1 MSPGEGQRLSDSLFI
16 PYAVF
21 CEDFLE
27 AADGTVTIERIID
40 KIEFVEKS
48 GPSLRDRADLPSLQV
63 KYAVCFKS
71 AEPIAGLQTKLRCTL
86 PSGSH
91 FVAGTKTLDLAGDY
105 KGTFLSGELLL
116 RAEENGWH
124 IFDVLVDEFVKT
136 RMVLYVSVQPQTV
149 KENFGNASVRKNVT
163 PSADNNTF
171 AHPKCYARLLGN
183 CSKEISKEHFISRN
197 ILDQLHQSGGLR
209 VGGMPWNAPGA
220 VVAISPASLAGK
232 VLCRHHNSLLSDLD
246 VLGGRF
252 FSALNSIHAASSGS
266 PSSLRNAVY
275 QFDGNGIERFFLK
288 ILLGGVASGNLRGP
302 GGTTATHDFD
312 ASLLRRLFGE
322 DAFLP
327 PTGMFL
333 LGELNVPW
341 LVEQPL
347 QAAALIDSGTPV
359 GVLVSIAP
367 LRFALAVVPPVDNS
381 PLLSGKSFYRPAT
394 ITMANL
400 TNGKIIFT
408 WEGKS
413 GNEDIV
419 VGRAQPPNEGKDAP
433 PFGSR

>member
-1 MSPGEGQRLSDSLFI
+1 LSDTLFI

-27 AADGTVTIERIID
+27 AADGTVTIKRIID
-40 KIEFVEKS
+40 KMECIEKS
-48 GPSLRDRADLPSLQV
+48 GPLLRRRADLPSLQI

-71 AEPIAGLQTKLRCTL
+71 AEPITGLQTKLRCTL
-86 PSGSH
+86 PSGRH

-116 RAEENGWH
+116 HAEENGWH
-124 IFDVLVDEFVKT
+124 IFDVLVDELVKA
-136 RMVLYVSVQPQTV
+136 RMVLHVSVQRQTI
-149 KENFGNASVRKNVT
+149 KEKLGIASGRKNAAPPT
-163 PSADNNTF
+163 QNTF

-197 ILDQLHQSGGLR
+197 ILEELHQSGGLR

-220 VVAISPASLAGK
+220 VVAISPTSLAGK

-252 FSALNSIHAASSGS
+252 FKALNSIHAASSGGL
-266 PSSLRNAVY
+266 SSLRDAVY
-275 QFDGNGIERFFLK
+275 QFDGNGVERFFLK

-302 GGTTATHDFD
+302 GGTTATQGFD

-322 DAFLP
+322 EAFP
-327 PTGMFL
+327 PATGMFL

-347 QAAALIDSGTPV
+347 QAAALIDNGNPV

-367 LRFALAVVPPVDNS
+367 LRFALAVVPPGDNS

-394 ITMANL
+394 ITMADL

-408 WEGKS
+408 WKGKA

-419 VGRAQPPNEGKDAP
+419 VGPAQPPPTGNVAP
-433 PFGSR
+433 PLDPDRI